1 MKHGNGEKIVE
12 SFIPRCNESILAG
25 RTIERRIGGAQ
36 YTRRWRR
43 FHTAVNISR
52 FVERRTADSL
62 TLAWNPAGRL
72 YTHFVFR
79 RVARGITK
87 LISARCAITRNW
99 LHSDFWADPATFQIF
114 SSGISHH
121 TNTWRL
127 RAVDFIGIGYPVRS
141 TSLFSLFSFSRFLF
155 HRTDAY
161 LDWQLGIQRLRFEL
175 DLTFPPRHHHLLFD
189 WTFEVAV
196 LWHIPL
202 YFSSFLSFTF
212 SLGKILKTWKVRCRL
227 DDRSFCM
234 A

>member
-12 SFIPRCNESILAG
+12 SFIPRCNESIPAG

-36 YTRRWRR
+36 HTRRWRR

-141 TSLFSLFSFSRFLF
+141 TSLFSLFSFSRFYFIVQTRILTGSWGSNVSGSNSTWLF
-155 HRTDAY
+155 PLAIIIFY
-161 LDWQLGIQRLRFEL
+161 LIGLLKWLYSGTSLF
-175 DLTFPPRHHHLLFD
+175 TFLPF
-189 WTFEVAV
+189 
-196 LWHIPL
+196 
-202 YFSSFLSFTF
+202 FLSHFR
-212 SLGKILKTWKVRCRL
+212 LKILKTWKVRCRL